1 LSILNLRGGPAMIE
15 SFFGRIPEIVE
26 KAINI
31 VKGKKKTE

>member
-1 LSILNLRGGPAMIE
+1 MVE
-15 SFFGRIPEIVE
+15 SFFGRIPDTVE